1 MVSLFLFVC
10 LSVSIILSLPASI
23 ELSMCMSLSCLHRS
37 FSTLYLYFG
46 PSLFLSAT
54 LAVFLPSPPSHFS
67 LSLSPFSPLP
77 SLSLFFLSFSLS
89 FFSLCPYLFPLSRLY
104 LSASCCHTCTHTP
117 PHTHTPTHTHAQT
130 HTRVDT
136 KRSSQKTGFVNY
148 RDCSVLLFSGNF
160 ATESDDLLWNV
171 VAILHTFN
179 HSCNFFLYMISGRQ
193 FRKWFSEAV
202 CQCLGRQDSDNTTL
216 QRISTVSREG

>member
-77 SLSLFFLSFSLS
+77 SLSLLSVFLSVFLFSLPLSLSS
-89 FFSLCPYLFPLSRLY
+89 FTPLSLCLML
-104 LSASCCHTCTHTP
+104 
-117 PHTHTPTHTHAQT
+117 PHMHPHPPTHTHTHT
-130 HTRVDT
+130 HTRTNTHTCGHKEKLT
-136 KRSSQKTGFVNY
+136 KDWICKLSRLFCSS
-148 RDCSVLLFSGNF
+148 
-160 ATESDDLLWNV
+160 
-171 VAILHTFN
+171 I
-179 HSCNFFLYMISGRQ
+179 
-193 FRKWFSEAV
+193 FR
-202 CQCLGRQDSDNTTL
+202 
-216 QRISTVSREG
+216 